1 MRWLRADCS
10 VRCCESLNQVGNFG
24 VVGVKAWHMRDWK
37 GETRQFLQGVL
48 KDRNV
53 METVGRESEATIR
66 FLFFLNGRNNSI
78 CIQLVIR

>member
-24 VVGVKAWHMRDWK
+24 VVGVKAWHMRDWE
-37 GETRQFLQGVL
+37 GETRQFWQGVL

-66 FLFFLNGRNNSI
+66 FLFFFNERNNSI
-78 CIQLVIR
+78 RIQLVIR